1 MSKPVLVAQKDGALL
16 PEEEARALWTE
27 FSVHM
32 DEHEND
38 LAGFAKLKGWFEVRP
53 EHRKGQAVLLVATTE
68 AAVKLNA
75 PPPAKGPG
83 TAKGGG
89 GGNKGKR

>member
-1 MSKPVLVAQKDGALL
+1 MSKPVLVVLKDGAPL

-27 FSVHM
+27 FSAHM

-38 LAGFAKLKGWFEVRP
+38 MAGFAKAKGWFEVRP

-75 PPPAKGPG
+75 PPPPPPKPQQGPG
-83 TAKGGG
+83 PT
-89 GGNKGKR
+89 KGKKR